1 MSLMRDILLA
11 CATVA
16 MFAFVYCI
24 MRQVD
29 RLVAQNRQ
37 ALAENC
43 MEASSLVRIAAETP
57 ALLHTAALAMDF
69 CSSVH
74 PYILFSL
81 SSGKVTTLLRRLQE
95 GSVDLVLLREET
107 AQSLH
112 TGFPSLELDCGESLS
127 TEEAGLP
134 VEELDCPSA
143 VCLLW
148 NPDIP
153 SAVRDRVIFV
163 LRSGPNTFG
172 RSQTGSA

>member
-1 MSLMRDILLA
+1 MRDILLA
-11 CATVA
+11 CATLA

-37 ALAENC
+37 ALAENR

-57 ALLHTAALAMDF
+57 ALLHTAAPAMDS

-81 SSGKVTTLLRRLQE
+81 SSGRVTTLLRRLQE

-107 AQSLH
+107 ARSLH
-112 TGFPSLELDCGESLS
+112 TGFSSLELDCGSEPL
-127 TEEAGLP
+127 TAEEAGLP
-134 VEELDCPSA
+134 VEELDSPAS

-148 NPDIP
+148 NPDVP

-163 LRSGPNTFG
+163 LRNEPCAFG
-172 RSQTGSA
+172 RSRTGSA

>member
-1 MSLMRDILLA
+1 MSEMRDIFLA
-11 CATVA
+11 CATLA
-16 MFAFVYCI
+16 MFAFAYCI

-29 RLVAQNRQ
+29 RLIARNQQ
-37 ALAENC
+37 ALAEDRL
-43 MEASSLVRIAAETP
+43 ESSSLVRVAAETP
-57 ALLHTAALAMDF
+57 ALLHTAAPAMDS

-81 SSGKVTTLLRRLQE
+81 SSGRVTTLLRRLQE

-112 TGFPSLELDCGESLS
+112 TGFSSLELDCGESLS

-163 LRSGPNTFG
+163 LRSGPHTFG

>member
-1 MSLMRDILLA
+1 MSEMRDILLA
-11 CATVA
+11 CATLA
-16 MFAFVYCI
+16 MFAFAYCI

-29 RLVAQNRQ
+29 RLIARNQQ
-37 ALAENC
+37 ALAEDRL
-43 MEASSLVRIAAETP
+43 ESSSLVRVAAETP
-57 ALLHTAALAMDF
+57 ALLHTAAPAMDS

-81 SSGKVTTLLRRLQE
+81 SSGRVTTLLRRLQE
-95 GSVDLVLLREET
+95 GSVDLVLLREDT

-112 TGFPSLELDCGESLS
+112 TGFSSLELDCGESLS
-127 TEEAGLP
+127 TVEAGLP
-134 VEELDCPSA
+134 VEELDSPSA

-148 NPDIP
+148 NPDVP

-163 LRSGPNTFG
+163 LRSGPRACG